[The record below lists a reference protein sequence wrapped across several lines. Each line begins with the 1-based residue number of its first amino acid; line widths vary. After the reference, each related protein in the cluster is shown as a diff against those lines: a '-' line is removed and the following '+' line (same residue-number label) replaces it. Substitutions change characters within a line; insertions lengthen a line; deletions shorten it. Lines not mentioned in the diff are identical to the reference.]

1 MTSRNYL
8 KLLAILALISS
19 TFCTNKRASP
29 PRPAQVP
36 LAAIWSGGAEGGAWY
51 DCTVDRKD
59 GINVCAVYSESD
71 GKLSFKASYR
81 LKNVNRAAS
90 AEELK
95 DPVID
100 VLNGHCIYLAD
111 QKTLVPVEVLFNSEE

>member
-36 LAAIWSGGAEGGAWY
+36 PAQQFGPEVPKG
-51 DCTVDRKD
+51 
-59 GINVCAVYSESD
+59 
-71 GKLSFKASYR
+71 
-81 LKNVNRAAS
+81 
-90 AEELK
+90 
-95 DPVID
+95 
-100 VLNGHCIYLAD
+100 VLGMTALLIARMA
-111 QKTLVPVEVLFNSEE
+111 